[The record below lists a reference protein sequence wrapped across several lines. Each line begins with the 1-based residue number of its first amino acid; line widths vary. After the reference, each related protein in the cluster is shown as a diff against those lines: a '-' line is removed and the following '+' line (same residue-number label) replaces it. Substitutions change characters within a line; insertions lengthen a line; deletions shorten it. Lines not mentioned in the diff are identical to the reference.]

1 MFNVVSLY
9 NLKGKKKQ
17 NQENSEENKT
27 KTFSGKNDESSQAG
41 KIFL

>member
-9 NLKGKKKQ
+9 HLKGKKKQ
-17 NQENSEENKT
+17 NQETFEENKT
-27 KTFSGKNDESSQAG
+27 ETFSVKNGEGSQAG